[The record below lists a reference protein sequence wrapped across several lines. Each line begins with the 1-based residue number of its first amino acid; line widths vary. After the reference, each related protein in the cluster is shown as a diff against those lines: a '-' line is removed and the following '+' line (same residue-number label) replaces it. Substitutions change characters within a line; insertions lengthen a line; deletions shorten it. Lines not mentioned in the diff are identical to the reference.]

1 MNEIAPVDPIQ
12 EHVTQVAFYL
22 IYALGVL
29 LNLSGWTWMN
39 SANSNV
45 MLIFFTLENILRKR
59 KGKFPYSPCVA
70 VYHTALYG

>member
-22 IYALGVL
+22 ICALGVL

-59 KGKFPYSPCVA
+59 IRKIPLLTVCWLK
-70 VYHTALYG
+70 